1 MFKGMWITCGQAL
14 IMVKDT
20 WLKIKEGLSE
30 KLPAHTISTWFE
42 PINPIALEK
51 QELVLEVPSQFFYDW
66 IESHYR
72 SNIDLVLDSLGLG
85 DVKTKFIISAEIQK
99 LDQKEQKDQ
108 TPSKKSHLIPVLNSD
123 HVFETFIEG
132 ANNQFAKTAAEAVA
146 ENPGK
151 QSFNPL
157 IVYGGTG
164 LGKTHLLHAIGNRVL
179 ETSPDKRIVIA
190 TSEKFTL
197 DFVNGL
203 RKNRTV
209 EFARQYRNADLLL
222 IDDIQFFKGKE
233 QTQEQF
239 FHTFN
244 ELYQS
249 GKQIVLTADRYPGE
263 MQGLQDRLL
272 SRFQSGL
279 SVDIQ
284 PPDFEVRVAILMDK
298 AERNGVDL
306 PYDVI
311 EFIATHMRTNIRDL
325 EGTIIRLLARS
336 SLMNQDIDQT
346 LVKDVVKE
354 RVGEQVNRDL
364 SMEDVVRKVVEVTG
378 VNENNIVGKSR
389 KKEFVEARQTA
400 MFLCRNLLDASLSS
414 VGLYF
419 GGRDHTTV
427 MHAIK
432 TIEQKKTEKTK
443 VNQTINQITSDFSS
457 EFL

>member
-1 MFKGMWITCGQAL
+1 MEKRGVMDNKVWNN
-14 IMVKDT
+14 
-20 WLKIKEGLSE
+20 IKRELSNQ
-30 KLPAHTISTWFE
+30 LPDHTMSTWFE
-42 PINPIALEK
+42 PIEPIVIDEEK
-51 QELVLEVPSQFFYDW
+51 IILEVPNQFFYDW

-72 SNIDLVLDSLGLG
+72 KNINRALEDLGFVNVS
-85 DVKTKFIISAEIQK
+85 TKFIISAEK
-99 LDQKEQKDQ
+99 KELAADNKTNL
-108 TPSKKSHLIPVLNSD
+108 TPQKKSPLIPILNKE
-123 HVFETFIEG
+123 HTFESFIEG
-132 ANNQFAKTAAEAVA
+132 SNNQFAKTAAEAVA

-157 IVYGGTG
+157 IIYGGTG

-179 ETSPDKRIVIA
+179 ETQIDKRIIIA

-203 RKNRTV
+203 RKNRTI
-209 EFARQYRNADLLL
+209 EFAQQYRKADILL
-222 IDDIQFFKGKE
+222 IDDIQFFRGKE

-284 PPDFEVRVAILMDK
+284 PPDFEVRVAILLDK
-298 AERNGVDL
+298 AERNSVDL
-306 PYDVI
+306 PYDII
-311 EFIATHMRTNIRDL
+311 EFIATHMRSNIRDL

-336 SLMNQDIDQT
+336 SLLNQDIDRN
-346 LVKDVVKE
+346 LVKDVVRE
-354 RVGEQVNRDL
+354 RVGNKPSRDL
-364 SMEDVVRKVVEVTG
+364 SMEDIVRKVSEVSG
-378 VNENNIVGKSR
+378 IPEDGIVGQSR
-389 KKEFVEARQTA
+389 KKEIVEARQTA
-400 MFLCRNLLDASLSS
+400 MFLCRSILDSSLSS
-414 VGLYF
+414 VGIFF

-432 TIEQKKTEKTK
+432 TIEEKRFKKKNIGE
-443 VNQTINQITSDFSS
+443 NIAQITQELTFI
-457 EFL
+457 

>member
-1 MFKGMWITCGQAL
+1 VENLWIKKIDMA
-14 IMVKDT
+14 KKT
-20 WLKIKEGLSE
+20 WKKIKEDLSCQ
-30 KLPAHTISTWFE
+30 LPGHTISTWFD
-42 PINPIALEK
+42 PINPVAIDGDSLI
-51 QELVLEVPSQFFYDW
+51 LEVPSQFFYDW

-72 SNIDLVLDSLGLG
+72 HHINKSIETLRLNSIS
-85 DVKTKFIISAEIQK
+85 TKFIISAETQEIKTDEKQD
-99 LDQKEQKDQ
+99 L
-108 TPSKKSHLIPVLNSD
+108 TPIKKSPLIPILNREHS
-123 HVFETFIEG
+123 FESFIEG
-132 ANNQFAKTAAEAVA
+132 SNNQFAKTAAEAVA

-179 ETSPDKRIVIA
+179 ETQPDRRIVIA

-203 RKNRTV
+203 RKNRTI
-209 EFARQYRNADLLL
+209 EFAQQYRRADILL
-222 IDDIQFFKGKE
+222 IDDIQFFRGKE

-244 ELYQS
+244 ELYQA

-306 PYDVI
+306 PYDII
-311 EFIATHMRTNIRDL
+311 EFIATHMRSNIRDL

-336 SLMNQDIDQT
+336 SLMNQDIDRD
-346 LVKDVVKE
+346 LVQEVVKE
-354 RVGEQVNRDL
+354 RIGSRPTRDL
-364 SMEDVVRKVVEVTG
+364 SMEDVVRKVSERSG
-378 VNENNIVGKSR
+378 IPEDGIVGKSR
-389 KKEFVEARQTA
+389 RKEIVEARQTA
-400 MFLCRNLLDASLSS
+400 MFLCRNILDSSLSS
-414 VGLYF
+414 VGMHF

-432 TIEQKKTEKTK
+432 TIEKKKSKKKNIGEH
-443 VNQTINQITSDFSS
+443 IAQITQELSF
-457 EFL
+457 F